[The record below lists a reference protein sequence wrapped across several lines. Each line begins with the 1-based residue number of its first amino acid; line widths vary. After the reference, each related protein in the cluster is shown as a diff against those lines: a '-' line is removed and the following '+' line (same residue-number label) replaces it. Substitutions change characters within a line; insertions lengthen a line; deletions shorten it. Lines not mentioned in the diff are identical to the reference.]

1 MNYSFI
7 HSVDSSWAVPVL
19 NDNVVIE
26 GNAGKTM
33 LNEKK
38 SGMQNIDNLFA
49 DL

>member
-1 MNYSFI
+1 M
-7 HSVDSSWAVPVL
+7 DSSWAVPVL

-33 LNEKK
+33 LNEK

-49 DL
+49 NL